1 MRTIGLILL
10 LLIGAKILRA
20 QEYPGVV
27 INKDTN
33 EPISYVSIGII
44 DTPFGTYSDKHG
56 DFRMFIKDYEETDSL
71 RFSCIGFHPVC
82 YKVDDFIKLSEQGLD
97 TIFLE
102 EKITELDEVVITNTN
117 YETKKLGN
125 KRSTQQLIIGFFGD
139 REKGIIIDNKEKLF
153 LKKVSFKLTMAGGEV
168 PDSAIFRFNVYN
180 LKDGLP
186 HENILKQPVYFHLN
200 EDQFYGKNEFD
211 ISKYNIIVEDDFV
224 PTFELIEQHKGSRIY
239 FAAWFKGC
247 LSISRKGKQGKW
259 EQMVTD
265 KREMELYMS
274 LRIDAVNIP

>member
-1 MRTIGLILL
+1 MRTIALIF
-10 LLIGAKILRA
+10 LLIIGATILKA
-20 QEYPGVV
+20 QEYTGVV

-71 RFSCIGFHPVC
+71 RFSCIGFYPVC
-82 YKVDDFIKLSEQGLD
+82 YKVEDFIKLSEQGLD

-125 KRSTQQLIIGFFGD
+125 KRSTQQLIIGFFGN
-139 REKGIIIDNKEKLF
+139 REHGILIENNEKLF

-186 HENILKQPVYFHLN
+186 HKNILKQPVYFHLN

-211 ISKYNIIVEDDFV
+211 ISKYNIIVEEDFV

-259 EQMVTD
+259 EQMVAD

-274 LRIDAVNIP
+274 LKIDVVKIP

>member
-1 MRTIGLILL
+1 
-10 LLIGAKILRA
+10 
-20 QEYPGVV
+20 
-27 INKDTN
+27 
-33 EPISYVSIGII
+33 
-44 DTPFGTYSDKHG
+44 
-56 DFRMFIKDYEETDSL
+56 
-71 RFSCIGFHPVC
+71 
-82 YKVDDFIKLSEQGLD
+82 
-97 TIFLE
+97 
-102 EKITELDEVVITNTN
+102 
-117 YETKKLGN
+117 
-125 KRSTQQLIIGFFGD
+125 
-139 REKGIIIDNKEKLF
+139 
-153 LKKVSFKLTMAGGEV
+153 
-168 PDSAIFRFNVYN
+168 
-180 LKDGLP
+180 LP

-274 LRIDAVNIP
+274 LRIDAVDIP